1 MVHLTF
7 NTDADNMVLLPTGD
21 LLSSRNK
28 LLTLSHTTGKA
39 EDFKC
44 EHIHTDSLSNFRL
57 LMVDRLVVYCF
68 MAWNL
73 LNQYQMEGSLQ

>member
-44 EHIHTDSLSNFRL
+44 EQSSPLLSRL
-57 LMVDRLVVYCF
+57 
-68 MAWNL
+68 
-73 LNQYQMEGSLQ
+73 SIT